1 VLSAVIHIL
10 ELTVR
15 LILIFRDI
23 KQHTLR
29 SKIPRAH
36 LTLQCPMAT
45 LTINKSAFSVRGF
58 RVILPVNGNYFLIQY
73 YPVDVCN

>member
-1 VLSAVIHIL
+1 
-10 ELTVR
+10 
-15 LILIFRDI
+15 
-23 KQHTLR
+23 
-29 SKIPRAH
+29 
-36 LTLQCPMAT
+36 MAT